1 MKLYNSLPHNL
12 YNIPMRVI
20 LQRVKAGGVVTEG
33 RNEKISEGLVILLG
47 VATDDS
53 EADADYLAEKISS
66 LRIFSDENDRFNF
79 SITDIK
85 GEALV
90 ISQFT
95 LFADTL
101 KGRRPDFTKAARP
114 EKAVPLYEYFCSR
127 LAAAGIPVKTGV
139 FGASMQV
146 EIHNNGPVTVFID
159 SRQKIQHARDS

>member
-79 SITDIK
+79 SITDIN

-114 EKAVPLYEYFCSR
+114 EKAVSLYEYFCSR
-127 LAAAGIPVKTGV
+127 LAAAGILVKTGV

-159 SRQKIQHARDS
+159 SRQKIQPARDS